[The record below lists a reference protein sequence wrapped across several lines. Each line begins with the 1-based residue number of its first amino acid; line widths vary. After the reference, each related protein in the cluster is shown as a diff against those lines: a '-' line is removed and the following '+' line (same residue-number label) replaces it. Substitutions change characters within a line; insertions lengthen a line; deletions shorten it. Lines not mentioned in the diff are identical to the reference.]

1 MENMIKW
8 QLKELSIKDLKNHP
22 KNPRQIHKDQ
32 LRRLTDTIDKFGL
45 IDRPIVN
52 ADMTIIGGHQ
62 RIRILKKKKIK
73 TIECWFAPEMLSD
86 QEVDELN
93 ISLNL
98 HQGQWCYET
107 LANSWEPLDLLSYGF
122 TEQQLL
128 GCCNDQED
136 KIEKKEKSIKLNECP
151 QCGCKF

>member
-1 MENMIKW
+1 MIKW
-8 QLKELSIKDLKNHP
+8 LLKELPIKDLKNHP

-73 TIECWFAPEMLSD
+73 TIECWVAPELLND
-86 QEVDELN
+86 DAVDELN
-93 ISLNL
+93 IALNL
-98 HQGQWCYET
+98 NQGTFDYDILLDCWD
-107 LANSWEPLDLLSYGF
+107 PLKLLEYGF
-122 TEQQLL
+122 TEQQLT
-128 GCCNDQED
+128 GYCNEEED
-136 KIEKKEKSIKLNECP
+136 SEETKKNKNKLKECP
-151 QCGCKF
+151 QCGCQF